1 MRALTGWIIVAAAIG
16 LVAGCGPKGAAG
28 GGDAK
33 TASEMDL
40 GNPNAKVTI
49 TEWASVTCPHCAA
62 FNEQVFPAF
71 KAKYIDTGKVHYV
84 FREFLTPPAQVAA
97 AGFLVARCA
106 GKDKYFNVTD
116 AIFHSQAEL
125 YQDPRAVLVRIGKG
139 VGMTEDQV
147 TKCIQDDAG
156 LKALNDRVENAVKKD
171 DIQGTPSFA
180 LNGKKLDGQ
189 TLGGSVYN
197 GGEITMAQLDAAIA
211 PLLK

>member
-1 MRALTGWIIVAAAIG
+1 
-16 LVAGCGPKGAAG
+16 
-28 GGDAK
+28 
-33 TASEMDL
+33 
-40 GNPNAKVTI
+40 
-49 TEWASVTCPHCAA
+49 
-62 FNEQVFPAF
+62 
-71 KAKYIDTGKVHYV
+71 
-84 FREFLTPPAQVAA
+84 
-97 AGFLVARCA
+97 
-106 GKDKYFNVTD
+106 
-116 AIFHSQAEL
+116 
-125 YQDPRAVLVRIGKG
+125 
-139 VGMTEDQV
+139 MTEDQV